1 MSLRRFFAEMENRFD
16 RQIILD
22 GFGNSSIDIL
32 KNKQVAVIGAGA
44 VAAAALPLLA
54 SCGIGHIKICDG
66 DNVSLSNLHRQTL
79 FEESDIGKN
88 KAKLAATKLSK
99 INQSTQIEVV
109 EKKLKSIDEVRSFI
123 GSADI
128 CFDATDSFASR
139 TMISNACAMENIRE
153 IACTATEFLSQ
164 MFFLDKTFKFS
175 DIAPNGDDEGTKP
188 FPIFPPSSH
197 LSGIWGAGAT
207 IKILLQ
213 IEEFKAGY
221 MQQFDFRNDK
231 FFKCNLI

>member
-1 MSLRRFFAEMENRFD
+1 MRRFFAEMENRFD

-22 GFGNSSIDIL
+22 GFSDGSIDIL

-44 VAAAALPLLA
+44 VAASALPLLA
-54 SCGIGHIKICDG
+54 SCGIGHLKICDG

-88 KAKLAATKLSK
+88 KARLVATRLSK
-99 INQSTQIEVV
+99 INQSAQIEIV
-109 EKKLKSIDEVRSFI
+109 EKKLESVDEVRSFI
-123 GSADI
+123 NGVDL
-128 CFDATDSFASR
+128 CLDATDSFASR

-153 IACTATEFLSQ
+153 IACTATEYLSQ
-164 MFFLDKTFKFS
+164 MFFFDKSFKFS
-175 DIAPNGDDEGTKP
+175 DIVANGDNEETEP
-188 FPIFPPSSH
+188 FAIFPASSH

-221 MQQFDFRNDK
+221 MQQFDFRNNN
-231 FFKCNLI
+231 FFKCNLK